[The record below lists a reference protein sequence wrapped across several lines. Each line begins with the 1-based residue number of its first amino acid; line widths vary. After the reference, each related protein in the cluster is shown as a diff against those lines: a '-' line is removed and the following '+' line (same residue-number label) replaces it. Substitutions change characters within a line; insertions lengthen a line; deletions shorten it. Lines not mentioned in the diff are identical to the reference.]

1 MYHNILVPYDGS
13 EHAQHALEAAIE
25 LGEGDSPVKITVLNV
40 TDLMDFDD
48 STFEIAARMAGVPPI
63 SDSAAKQA
71 RENYFSEHKKSVQE
85 QIQDFFEGVPENID
99 IQIAVVG
106 GHPQEAI
113 TQYANDG
120 EFDCIVM
127 GRRGLGALRG
137 ALGSV
142 SFAVLRSVELPVL
155 VVK

>member
-1 MYHNILVPYDGS
+1 MYKNILVPYDGS
-13 EHAQHALEAAIE
+13 EHAQHALEAAID
-25 LGEGDSPVKITVLNV
+25 LGEGERSVKITVLNV
-40 TDLMDFDD
+40 TDLVDFDD

-63 SDSAAKQA
+63 SDSTAKKA
-71 RENYFSEHKKSVQE
+71 REHYFTEHKKSVQDH
-85 QIQDFFEGVPENID
+85 IQSFFESLPENIE

-113 TQYANDG
+113 TQYANEGD
-120 EFDCIVM
+120 FDCIVM